1 MDEPGSTI
9 LLIGDNEEKIKA
21 TVQKIDNESYCIR
34 VVDADIDINNSV
46 DADLIIIEVEQ
57 TEDEE
62 RALVEKVFESRRE
75 TPIIFLAENKDEK
88 HKKKILS
95 CGATECLIKP
105 VSKEELLNVLDE
117 ILNLNKWY
125 KEVNSNG
132 K

>member
-9 LLIGDNEEKIKA
+9 LLIGDNEEKSKT
-21 TVQKIDNESYCIR
+21 TVQKIDNETYNIR
-34 VVDADIDINNSV
+34 IVDASIDINSCIE
-46 DADLIIIEVEQ
+46 ADLIIIEVNQ
-57 TEDEE
+57 TEDYE

-75 TPIIFLAENKDEK
+75 TPIIFIAENKDEK

-105 VSKEELLNVLDE
+105 ISKEELQNVLDE

-125 KEVNSNG
+125 KEVNSDD